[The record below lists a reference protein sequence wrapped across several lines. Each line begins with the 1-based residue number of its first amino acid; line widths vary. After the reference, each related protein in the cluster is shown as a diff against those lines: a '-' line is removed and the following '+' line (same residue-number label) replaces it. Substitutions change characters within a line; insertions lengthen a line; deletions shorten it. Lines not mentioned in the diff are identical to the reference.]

1 MYYSWQLIPIALNSL
16 DSKYVSPEDQRRLFE
31 MAGGFVGSWI
41 GGRAMGIAMAGLFS
55 ETGLGA
61 VIAGGNGYIVG
72 SYMGNQMGS
81 NLGDSLFNIWYDL
94 YYNTYSKL
102 KELENYS
109 NSIPNSYQPIW

>member
-1 MYYSWQLIPIALNSL
+1 MCNNL
-16 DSKYVSPEDQRRLFE
+16 DEETLYGLKYNWYEKVFCSFDFPWCGCRC
-31 MAGGFVGSWI
+31 VGSWI

-94 YYNTYSKL
+94 YYNTYSSL
-102 KELENYS
+102 KEIENYS
-109 NSIPNSYQPIW
+109 NSIQNYYQPIW